1 LSHKDEVE
9 RHRMAYLKLSDMEA
23 IMLYSA
29 LLVLMS
35 STFIMLR
42 LGGGGSFPRP
52 LNKEEETR
60 CVERWVNHGDLEA
73 RNTLIE
79 HNLRLVAHVM
89 KKYYTS
95 AEDGDD
101 LISIGTIGLI
111 KGVNTYR
118 PDKGVR
124 LATYASK
131 CIENEVLMHFRSQKK
146 SAGDLSLS
154 DSIDLDGDGNSLSL
168 IDVLS
173 QEDEM
178 LERIGDD
185 ELCVQLR
192 SYVDTVLDDRESR
205 IIKLRYGLDT
215 GAPKT
220 QRETADLLGISRSY
234 VSRIEKKALEKLNQ
248 CFDER

>member
-1 LSHKDEVE
+1 MSHKDEVE

-42 LGGGGSFPRP
+42 LGGGGSFPRS

>member
-1 LSHKDEVE
+1 
-9 RHRMAYLKLSDMEA
+9 
-23 IMLYSA
+23 MLYSA

-42 LGGGGSFPRP
+42 LGTGGTFPRP
-52 LNKEEETR
+52 LKKEEENR
-60 CVERWVNHGDLEA
+60 CVTQWVEQGDLEA

-79 HNLRLVAHVM
+79 HNLRLVAHVI

-95 AEDGDD
+95 ADETDD

-111 KGVNTYR
+111 KGINTYR

-131 CIENEVLMHFRSQKK
+131 CIENEILMHFRSQKK
-146 SAGDLSLS
+146 TAGDLSLS
-154 DSIDLDGDGNSLSL
+154 DSLDLDGDGNSLSL

-178 LERIGDD
+178 LERVGDD
-185 ELCVQLR
+185 ELCQQVR
-192 SYVDTVLDDRESR
+192 MFVDTVLDERESK
-205 IIKLRYGLDT
+205 IIKMRYGLET
-215 GAPKT
+215 GIPKT
-220 QRETADLLGISRSY
+220 QRETAELLGISRSY
-234 VSRIEKKALEKLNQ
+234 ISRIEKRALEKLNQ
-248 CFDER
+248 CFDEP

>member
-1 LSHKDEVE
+1 
-9 RHRMAYLKLSDMEA
+9 M
-23 IMLYSA
+23 
-29 LLVLMS
+29 
-35 STFIMLR
+35 
-42 LGGGGSFPRP
+42 
-52 LNKEEETR
+52 
-60 CVERWVNHGDLEA
+60 
-73 RNTLIE
+73 
-79 HNLRLVAHVM
+79 
-89 KKYYTS
+89 
-95 AEDGDD
+95 
-101 LISIGTIGLI
+101 
-111 KGVNTYR
+111 
-118 PDKGVR
+118 
-124 LATYASK
+124 ATYASK

>member
-1 LSHKDEVE
+1 
-9 RHRMAYLKLSDMEA
+9 
-23 IMLYSA
+23 MLYSA

-42 LGGGGSFPRP
+42 LGSGGTFPRP
-52 LNKEEETR
+52 LKKEEETR
-60 CVERWVNHGDLEA
+60 CVERWVNDGDLEA

-79 HNLRLVAHVM
+79 HNLRLVAHVI

-111 KGVNTYR
+111 KGINTYR

-131 CIENEVLMHFRSQKK
+131 CIENEILMHFRSHKK

-168 IDVLS
+168 MDVLS

-178 LERIGDD
+178 LDRIGDD
-185 ELCVQLR
+185 ELCMQLR
-192 SYVDTVLDDRESR
+192 QYVDTALTDREAA
-205 IIKLRYGLDT
+205 IIRMRYGLDT
-215 GAPKT
+215 GQAKT
-220 QRETADLLGISRSY
+220 QRETADRLGISRSY

>member
-1 LSHKDEVE
+1 
-9 RHRMAYLKLSDMEA
+9 
-23 IMLYSA
+23 MLYSA

-42 LGGGGSFPRP
+42 LGGGGTFPRP
-52 LNKEEETR
+52 LSKEEEAR
-60 CVERWVNHGDLEA
+60 CVERWVEHGDLEA

-89 KKYYTS
+89 KKYYTNS
-95 AEDGDD
+95 DDGDD

-178 LERIGDD
+178 LERVGDD
-185 ELCVQLR
+185 ELCQQLR
-192 SYVDTVLDDRESR
+192 RFVDTVLDDRESR

-215 GAPKT
+215 GVAKT